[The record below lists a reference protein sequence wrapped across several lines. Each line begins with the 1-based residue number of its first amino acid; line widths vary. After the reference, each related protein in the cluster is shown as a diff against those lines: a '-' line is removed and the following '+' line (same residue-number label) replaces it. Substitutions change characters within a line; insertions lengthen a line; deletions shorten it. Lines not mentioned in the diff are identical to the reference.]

1 MPSAYDDL
9 LQGIGAAQPAEQ
21 ASSRSAFD
29 DLYPPAQEPATI
41 GYTRGRWQGTKPP
54 SLSGMAEAFAREFR
68 EQLMRFDRGLQQGFN
83 LLPFGSAEDR
93 QQVSARLAA
102 EEAAGESEMAPYRK
116 EYPMATGLGQGA
128 PYALMPQRA
137 LPAIL
142 GGALWEGLKY
152 GSPGERGGAAAGG
165 AALSGLGAL
174 AGNIGRFAIQPAAQ
188 GPQTLG
194 LQSAAGKLGTRL
206 SAGQA
211 SGDARAIAA
220 EDYLRQTPFGS
231 IPLANLAREQQR
243 AVNQAAAKGI
253 GEQADAVT
261 QGVVDSA
268 FTRVGDILDDLQARN
283 TLIPDKTLGQELG
296 DFWKRLATDA
306 SSDTQ
311 RVMDAQITKYL
322 EKMSA
327 NGGKLPGG
335 VYRELNT
342 DINEIVKGGGDL
354 GRYAGKLRDI
364 MRRGMGRNMSE
375 ADRQAWQQANSEYRN
390 LMRLTERRYVFN
402 EMTGDVNPKAVA
414 GVLEGE
420 GTRLQRGTERGPF
433 ADIAEFGR
441 GMPNTGIGSQTAP
454 RYFWNELRNNPI
466 GGLLGGI
473 PDYLTASLL
482 ARGGLGVTAPWLQ
495 RPLAASLG
503 YLGQGA
509 VPGSLLGLMGQ

>member
-1 MPSAYDDL
+1 M
-9 LQGIGAAQPAEQ
+9 
-21 ASSRSAFD
+21 
-29 DLYPPAQEPATI
+29 
-41 GYTRGRWQGTKPP
+41 
-54 SLSGMAEAFAREFR
+54 
-68 EQLMRFDRGLQQGFN
+68 
-83 LLPFGSAEDR
+83 
-93 QQVSARLAA
+93 
-102 EEAAGESEMAPYRK
+102 
-116 EYPMATGLGQGA
+116 
-128 PYALMPQRA
+128 
-137 LPAIL
+137 L

-152 GSPGERGGAAAGG
+152 GTPGERGGAAAGG
-165 AALSGLGAL
+165 AALSGLGSL
-174 AGNIGRFAIQPAAQ
+174 AGNISRFAIQPATS
-188 GPQTLG
+188 GPATLG
-194 LQSAAGKLGTRL
+194 LQNAAGKLGTRL

-231 IPLANLAREQQR
+231 IPLQNLAREQQK
-243 AVNQAAAKGI
+243 AVNRAAAKGI

-268 FTRVGDILDDLQARN
+268 FTRVGDVLDDLQARN
-283 TLIPDKTLGQELG
+283 TLIPDKVLGQELG

-335 VYRELNT
+335 VYRELNS
-342 DINEIVKGGGDL
+342 DINEIVSGGGTL
-354 GRYAGKLRDI
+354 GRYASKLRDI
-364 MRRGMGRNMSE
+364 MRRGMGRNMSQ
-375 ADRQAWQQANSEYRN
+375 ADQVAWKQANGEYRN

-454 RYFWNELRNNPI
+454 RYFWNEFRNNPV
-466 GGLLGGI
+466 GGVLGGI

-482 ARGGLGVTAPWLQ
+482 ARGGIGTTAPWLQ
-495 RPLAASLG
+495 RPLSASLG

-509 VPGSLLGLMGQ
+509 VPGALMGLMGQ